1 MVHPHDEDGD
11 EARPQREK
19 RGPLLSQTFEQRK
32 PIDGRI
38 MEIENEQRD
47 GERED
52 AVAEGLHP
60 RGFAFLTPFLV
71 FEAHDVVPT
80 AGSRAV
86 SILICCLGRESLLPD

>member
-1 MVHPHDEDGD
+1 MMRTVTKLVPN
-11 EARPQREK
+11 AKK

-32 PIDGRI
+32 PIDCRI

-60 RGFAFLTPFLV
+60 RGFAFLTTFAV
-71 FEAHDVVPT
+71 FEAHDVVST
-80 AGSRAV
+80 AGHAPSRF
-86 SILICCLGRESLLPD
+86 